1 MALGEPE
8 VCDGRHRLV
17 VMKKSRGL
25 STAVKQNP
33 KIDTTVESQV
43 SKTARPGAAPIF
55 LCQHLR
61 DNTRYTRAGDVGHP
75 PKQHWF
81 VDGKQVQVVVGWDSN
96 HNLIRAWE
104 IRVVINQMG
113 KRPEYSAVP

>member
-1 MALGEPE
+1 MDWYAGE
-8 VCDGRHRLV
+8 C
-17 VMKKSRGL
+17 SAN
-25 STAVKQNP
+25 SC
-33 KIDTTVESQV
+33 
-43 SKTARPGAAPIF
+43 ARPDENSKHTFKLIESLNGGPWGPKGTPETGSVAHDQFTPYPETA
-55 LCQHLR
+55 
-61 DNTRYTRAGDVGHP
+61 
-75 PKQHWF
+75 KQHWF